1 MILQIP
7 VDSNNYEEAII
18 TSFNQKKYWLI
29 VELEDG
35 YTRRHDFYDDAC
47 KIDDIVDFL
56 IVNNKEEE
64 VDEFLDE
71 GIDILIAPLQK
82 YAQDVV
88 EAYVFRELHEF

>member
-7 VDSNNYEEAII
+7 VDSNDYEEAKI
-18 TSFNQKKYWLI
+18 TSIDKRKYWLI

-35 YTRRHDFYDDAC
+35 YARRHDFYDDAC
-47 KIDDIVDFL
+47 KIDEIVDFL
-56 IVNNKEEE
+56 IVNSKKEE

-71 GIDILIAPLQK
+71 GIDILIAPLQR
-82 YAQDVV
+82 YVQDVV